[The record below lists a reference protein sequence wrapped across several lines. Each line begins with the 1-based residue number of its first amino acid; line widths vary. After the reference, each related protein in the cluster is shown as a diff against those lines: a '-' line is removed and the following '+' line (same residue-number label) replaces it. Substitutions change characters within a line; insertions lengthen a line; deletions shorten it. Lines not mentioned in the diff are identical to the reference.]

1 MDGTYNSMDDFLRA
15 EWEGGMLEFDGNDI
29 LTLLNTWY
37 HGDVSRVRAVAPSL
51 QGDLAGVLGS
61 IRAKGLVM
69 PSKTDLYFPVGVFCS
84 WRGIYSPALVLSLA
98 LA

>member
-61 IRAKGLVM
+61 IRVKGLIM
-69 PSKTDLYFPVGVFCS
+69 PSKTDLYFPVGVCRS
-84 WRGIYSPALVLSLA
+84 
-98 LA
+98 